1 MKYKY
6 LVATALIG
14 SCTFLGS
21 CMEEFAEINTNPTV
35 VSKPDPRYL
44 FTQALSVFEG
54 NDYFTWFYDY
64 TNLQRWSQTAVNAGG
79 NENTVT
85 TMTKTGNMG
94 GQVYNVMNPVNE
106 LIYIINT
113 TMSGEEQAKYASL
126 KALCQ
131 PLMIYLA
138 MLDTDMCGA
147 MAYSEAYQ
155 GRYTNPPLLTPKY
168 DTQEELFE
176 LWETQLKEAV
186 KTLSDDSSTQQSL
199 GAQDLIYKGDYTL
212 WLKFANSLRLKLA
225 ARLINVD
232 KARALAIVKDVS
244 NYPIMTEL
252 GDDFIY
258 NKGIYERHFAGGNDM
273 NRDVASKQLIDFMVG
288 HQDPRVRVFFE
299 KNDYNSR
306 VVQAFLTAGQ
316 DLPSFIADKI
326 ITEVKDGKTVF
337 KDWKAPGEPW
347 VRYHG
352 IPSFVD
358 AGSTDLHPE
367 YADYFDKAKQLWVT
381 SGKTFNPTSRVNQYM
396 FDKKVAIEYPDLPG
410 ETEPEKNL
418 YAWFGLYLSA
428 AEVNLYLAEFKLLS
442 KGEDIGFPESAESY
456 LKKGVELSVR
466 AYDKVAGLNHIPYY
480 DDTYSKDLFDE
491 SIKLQEAEVTKLKND
506 PILTLNGTDLENL
519 EKIYLQQYIHFAL
532 MPADQYAMMRRS
544 GCPIENSS
552 LYPMEKMYPNAAS
565 FPLPRRFQ
573 ITPPT
578 ADDRMGDI
586 KRKAYLDQ
594 GFSYGPDPAT
604 LNRERV
610 WYDKQAPQFGAGPK
624 MN

>member
-54 NDYFTWFYDY
+54 NGYFTWFYDY
-64 TNLQRWSQTAVNAGG
+64 ANLQRWSQTAVNAGG

-85 TMTKTGNMG
+85 TMTKTGSMG
-94 GQVYNVMNPVNE
+94 GQVYDVMNPVNE
-106 LIYIINT
+106 LIHIINT
-113 TMSGEEQAKYASL
+113 TMSGEEQAKYAYL

-138 MLDTDMCGA
+138 MFDTDMSGA

-176 LWETQLKEAV
+176 LWENQLKETV
-186 KTLSDDSSTQQSL
+186 DILSDGSTQQSL

-232 KARALAIVKDVS
+232 RARALAIVKDVS

-273 NRDVASKQLIDFMVG
+273 NRDVASLQLANFMVE

-306 VVQAFLTAGQ
+306 VVQAFLKAGQ
-316 DLPSFIADKI
+316 RLPSFIQDKI
-326 ITEVKDGKTVF
+326 ITEGEGTNQVF
-337 KDWKAPGEPW
+337 KGWKAPGEPW

-442 KGEDIGFPESAESY
+442 KGQDIGFPESAESY

-480 DDTYSKDLFDE
+480 DDTYSKDRFDE

-506 PILTLNGTDLENL
+506 PILTLNGTDIENL
-519 EKIYLQQYIHFAL
+519 EKIYLQQYIHFVL

-544 GCPIENSS
+544 GCPMENSS
-552 LYPMEKMYPNAAS
+552 LYAMKKMYPNAAS

-573 ITPPT
+573 ITQPT

-586 KRKAYLDQ
+586 KRKAYSDQ

-610 WYDKQAPQFGAGPK
+610 WYDKQAPQFGAGPT

>member
-21 CMEEFAEINTNPTV
+21 CMEEFADINTNPTV

-44 FTQALSVFEG
+44 FTQALSSFEG
-54 NDYFTWFYDY
+54 NGYFTWFYDY
-64 TNLQRWSQTAVNAGG
+64 ANLQRWSQTAVNAGG

-85 TMTKTGNMG
+85 TMTKTGSMG
-94 GQVYNVMNPVNE
+94 GQVYDVMNQVNE
-106 LIYIINT
+106 LTHIINT

-138 MLDTDMCGA
+138 MFDTDMCGS

-168 DTQEELFE
+168 DTQEELFA
-176 LWETQLKEAV
+176 LWESQLKETV
-186 KTLSDDSSTQQSL
+186 KILSDGSTQQSL

-232 KARALAIVKDVS
+232 RARALAIVKDVS
-244 NYPIMTEL
+244 NYPIMNEL

-258 NKGIYERHFAGGNDM
+258 NKGIYERHFAGGNSM

-316 DLPSFIADKI
+316 RLPSFIDEQI
-326 ITEVKDGKTVF
+326 ITENEGGKEVF
-337 KDWKAPGEPW
+337 KGWKAPGEPW

-352 IPSFVD
+352 VPSFVD
-358 AGSTDLHPE
+358 AGSTDLNPDD
-367 YADYFDKAKQLWVT
+367 ADYFDKAKQLWVT

-396 FDKKVAIEYPDLPG
+396 LDKKVAIEFPDLPG

-442 KGEDIGFPESAESY
+442 KGQDIGFPETAESY

-466 AYDKVAGLNHIPYY
+466 THDKVAGLNHIPYY
-480 DDTYSKDLFDE
+480 DNAYSKDPFDK
-491 SIKLQEAEVTKLKND
+491 SIKLQEAEVTKLKSD
-506 PILTLNGTDLENL
+506 PILTLNGSDIENL
-519 EKIYLQQYIHFAL
+519 EKVYLQQYIHFVL

-544 GCPIENSS
+544 GCPMEESS
-552 LYPMEKMYPNAAS
+552 LYKMEKLYPDAAS

-573 ITPPT
+573 ITQPT

-604 LNRERV
+604 LNSERV
-610 WYDKQAPQFGAGPK
+610 WYDKKAPQFGAGPI

>member
-21 CMEEFAEINTNPTV
+21 CMDEFADINTNPTV

-44 FTQALSVFEG
+44 FTQALSSFEG
-54 NDYFTWFYDY
+54 NGYFTWFYDY
-64 TNLQRWSQTAVNAGG
+64 ANLQKWSQTAVSAGG

-85 TMTKTGNMG
+85 TMTKIGSMG
-94 GQVYNVMNPVNE
+94 GQVYDVMNQVNE
-106 LIYIINT
+106 LTHIINT
-113 TMSGEEQAKYASL
+113 TLSGEEQAKYASL

-138 MLDTDMCGA
+138 MLDTDMSGS

-168 DTQEELFE
+168 DTQEELFT
-176 LWETQLKEAV
+176 LWENQLKEAV
-186 KTLSDDSSTQQSL
+186 ITLSDGSTQQSL
-199 GAQDLIYKGDYTL
+199 GAQDLIYKGDYSL

-232 KARALAIVKDVS
+232 RARALALVKDVS
-244 NYPIMTEL
+244 NYPIMNEL

-258 NKGIYERHFAGGNDM
+258 NKGIYERHFPGGNSM

-316 DLPSFIADKI
+316 RLPSFIEDKI
-326 ITEVKDGKTVF
+326 ITENKDGKEVF
-337 KDWKAPGEPW
+337 KGWKAPGEPW

-352 IPSFVD
+352 VPAFVD
-358 AGSTDLHPE
+358 AGSTDQNPDD
-367 YADYFDKAKQLWVT
+367 ADYFDKAKQLWVV

-396 FDKKVAIEYPDLPG
+396 FDKKVAIEFPDLPG
-410 ETEPEKNL
+410 QTEPEKNL

-442 KGEDIGFPESAESY
+442 KGQDIGFPESAESY

-480 DDTYSKDLFDE
+480 DNTYSKDEFDK
-491 SIKLQEAEVTKLKND
+491 SIKLQEAEVANLKND
-506 PILTLNGTDLENL
+506 PILTLNGTDIENL
-519 EKIYLQQYIHFAL
+519 EKVYLQQYIHFVL
-532 MPADQYAMMRRS
+532 MPADQYTTMRRS
-544 GCPIENSS
+544 GCPMENSS
-552 LYPMEKMYPNAAS
+552 LYKMEKLYPTATS

-573 ITPPT
+573 ITQPT

-586 KRKAYLDQ
+586 KKKAYLDQ

-610 WYDKQAPQFGAGPK
+610 WFDKKAPQFGAGPI